1 MVLNKH
7 MMALAASALFI
18 GGAAYAPAQA
28 ADLGGDC
35 CADLEERVAE
45 LEATTARKG
54 NRKVSLT
61 VSGQVNRGLLIWDD
75 GKDSD
80 AYVVEDAAP
89 DEGSKVR
96 FSGKANMKP
105 GWTAGFVI
113 ELGFVD
119 ASSLNVS
126 QNNDEGPGETTFE
139 TRLANWYIESEKFGR
154 VTVGQQNSA
163 ADGITVI
170 DLSNSHTDP
179 VNWHNLS
186 FDIRT
191 KGGDFSGIRWGD
203 IAFGLEGF
211 KGDFIRYDTPSIY
224 GFIASVAWGENDTFD
239 AALRFKKEWNSFRVA
254 AGIGYIWVGEDHPA
268 GLYKEETEIVSGS
281 ISLMHVPTGLFAN
294 FAAGDI
300 ELKDPAAS
308 IGPET
313 PTEGDMWFIQAGIEK
328 NWTGYGATTLYAEYG
343 EYNDIF
349 LDAFSAAR
357 NAQGYDGIASAD
369 IAGSEVT
376 RWGFGVVQN
385 FDAAALTMYVVYQHF
400 EADLDLVAP
409 AVAPLAAPAGS
420 NKLEDWDAVIIG
432 SRIKF

>member
-7 MMALAASALFI
+7 MMVLAASAMFI
-18 GGAAYAPAQA
+18 GGASFAPANA

-61 VSGQVNRGLLIWDD
+61 VSGQVNRALLIWDD

-80 AYVVEDAAP
+80 AYVVDDAAP

-96 FSGKANMKP
+96 FSGSAVMKP

-113 ELGFVD
+113 EIGIAD
-119 ASSLNVS
+119 AQSLNVS
-126 QNNDEGPGETTFE
+126 QGNDEGLGENNVLE
-139 TRLANWYIESEKFGR
+139 TRLANWYIESERFGR
-154 VTVGQQNSA
+154 LTVGQQNSA
-163 ADGITVI
+163 TDGITVI

-186 FDIRT
+186 FNIRSKNGNDT
-191 KGGDFSGIRWGD
+191 NLIWGD
-203 IAFGLEGF
+203 LAFGLEGF

-224 GFIASVAWGENDTFD
+224 GFIASVAWGEDDTFD

-254 AGIGYIWVGEDHPA
+254 AGIGYIWVGEDENQNPENIS
-268 GLYKEETEIVSGS
+268 LYPSDSEIISGS
-281 ISLMHVPTGLFAN
+281 ISVMHVPTGLFGN
-294 FAAGDI
+294 FAAGEI
-300 ELKDPAAS
+300 ETKAGRFNPNVTD
-308 IGPET
+308 
-313 PTEGDMWFIQAGIEK
+313 EGSMWFIQAGIEK
-328 NWTGYGATTLYAEYG
+328 RFLPHGATTIYGEYG
-343 EYNDIF
+343 EYDDIY
-349 LDAFSAAR
+349 LGLSDE
-357 NAQGYDGIASAD
+357 NGVLPGLGPVAST
-369 IAGSEVT
+369 EVS

-385 FDAAALTMYVVYQHF
+385 FDAAALTLYAVYQHF
-400 EADLDLVAP
+400 EAEIENP
-409 AVAPLAAPAGS
+409 GGGAAGVGE
-420 NKLEDWDAVIIG
+420 LEDWEAVIVG